1 MKVSRI
7 AKVAAASLVGFCA
20 VSLAA
25 DKVNVAPM
33 LSQLAGFVGA
43 FFGSLAASNGTRT
56 TGRSRREAI
65 ASQGDQSL
73 PPAANDTLAAL
84 TESDVVNRAQNRT

>member
-25 DKVNVAPM
+25 DKVNAAPM

-43 FFGSLAASNGTRT
+43 FFGSLAASSTTRT
-56 TGRSRREAI
+56 TGRSSRAAI

-73 PPAANDTLAAL
+73 TPTPNDTLTAV
-84 TESDVVNRAQNRT
+84 TESDEVDSAQNQT